1 MNVCTKKMCVEDW
14 IKRSSYALALALF
27 GDGSR
32 AAQLPIPCL
41 VHTCGTTGPSQFVTS
56 GSATAVQAG
65 NSLTVQQSSSKAI
78 LNWSSFNVSADGK
91 VVFNQPTATSI
102 ALNRI
107 FDVNPSTVFG
117 SVSANGQ
124 IYLINPNGFVFGS
137 TAKVNVSGLIA
148 SSLGIGDSTF
158 TSGLLAPQLLTNG
171 TPALTSNAAVLGANG
186 TPAFDSSGNPILGSV
201 TVAAGAQITA
211 NSGGRI
217 MLAAPLVQN
226 AGSILAPDGQVV
238 LAAGQNVYLQ
248 ASNDPALRGLIVEVD
263 GAGKAWNQLTG
274 SLSAPRGN
282 ISLVGLAV
290 NQDGRISATTTVSA
304 NGSVSLEAGGGSK
317 PALGG
322 AQIAS
327 TQGGTLELGPGSSI
341 DILPEL
347 NDTATAVID
356 QPQLP
361 STITMSGQQIFMHG
375 GEITAPAGTLK
386 ITASANPSVGVVTD
400 GNTDARVRIDAGTKI
415 DLSGSTAELPMS
427 ANLVAVQLRGPELA
441 NDPTQRNGALR
452 GQTVYVD
459 ARADAGAGTPIADVS
474 SAIKAVPLNI
484 AQRTET
490 GGSAIIE
497 SEGDVVVQQG
507 VSINVSGGKTVYDG
521 GVLQTTQL
529 VGANGKLYDIGSANP
544 LLTYTGVLNPTFTQT
559 FNKWGVQNVVAN
571 PGLSHYEAGYV
582 QGAKAGSLTFAAPS
596 LVLNGTLIGHVDNGP
611 FQRTDATRLSGGTL
625 TIGLSGGLPGQ
636 AGIPDF
642 LSPSVEF
649 TNAPFPVVVDDAVPL
664 PAATLELPVDYLLNG
679 GFTNTAIY
687 SNSRVS
693 LPGNLPLQLIPG
705 SALTV
710 QAPRIDIFSDITALG
725 GILAFQSVAT
735 VGSQSALS
743 PRSGISIGD
752 GVTLDVRG
760 QWTNDSPTL
769 NTPPGVSPTLQNG
782 GSIAL
787 ELTAP
792 GSELVLGGD
801 VSLRA
806 SGGAWINSAN
816 QMTAGKGGT
825 IALLADPAGSAFQV
839 GPNVAMD
846 DFGAGTAAG
855 GTLDL
860 SAPRLA
866 LSNGSGWTIAQRI
879 DDTASPNGVFAVY
892 APLFSDYG
900 FSNVN
905 LSASGLKSSSSSPAD
920 ALTVTAG
927 TQVVAQAQ
935 SLQLNSGYLTRPTGG
950 TVASFAHTVV
960 LPEISRP
967 AESVTLTVAT
977 NGAPPG
983 YAPVTGTNNVGLLD
997 VQAGA
1002 SITVDPGAAIS
1013 LAGVGGVSMNGT
1025 LRAPGGK
1032 ITLQTLTP
1040 NIPTLDPGYVAGLTV
1055 DIGANAILDV
1065 SGTAQLK
1072 PNDAGL
1078 RLGSVLTGGTIDLF
1092 ADRGSVVTEP
1102 GSKIDFSGSSALLD
1116 VQSGTRAGHYT
1127 RETVAS
1133 AGGALNVHAPESIA
1147 LLGSLRGTAGVGQL
1161 GQPDA
1166 GSLDIVLSRSESWYA
1181 VPPGGLVATFPN
1193 TPRIIS
1199 IVSSTAGS
1207 QPSVAQ
1213 YGVTILGADQLLQS
1227 GIDSLR
1233 LEAGGNSAQA
1243 VDASRVEIDT
1253 NVPLNFVRQITL
1265 DAPVIAVG
1273 NGYDASLSAASIAI
1287 GNSLRAQSPA
1297 ATTGD
1302 GNFNASAQHLDLFG
1316 SAVFNG
1322 TKSVTLT
1329 SAGDILLRGVSVGG
1343 QFSGSLTTGGDLTL
1357 NAARIYPATGTA
1369 FSIISTGAGST
1380 VGIGQSGVSPGVP
1393 LSAAGSITIAA
1404 DNITSTGT
1412 LLAPFGSIDLEAGK
1426 ELTLGSGS
1434 LTSVSADGAVIPYGN
1449 TQFGGKQWV
1458 YTGVLPALPTRQV
1471 TLHGPDV
1478 TVAGGAVVDLRGGGD
1493 LYAYEWVPGTGGT
1506 VDRLSNDTSTQ
1517 GGGVAGLYAI
1527 VPSMMGQYAPFD
1539 PVTWAGSSLAPGT
1552 SVYLSGGG
1560 GIAAGVYPLLPAR
1573 YALLPGAQL
1582 VQVESGYQNIVPGQ
1596 GASLPNGTPVVAGYL
1611 TFGNTGN
1618 HPADYTAFAIWPT
1631 GYAHTIAGYQDSVA
1645 STFFAPAATA
1655 GLSALPADAGRLSI
1669 SVGAGL
1675 HAAGDVLTAAAST
1688 GHSAEIDIS
1697 ASALDVTAQAANPLP
1712 GAVDLPASVIQ
1723 GWNPGTL
1730 ILGGRPSPDESSI
1743 AVSADTVTIGAGV
1756 QLSAD
1761 QIVLVANSSIDLQA
1775 GATLMS
1781 TSATKSAPLSAA
1793 PILSNIGIT
1802 SSNPGGAAF
1811 LAVSD
1816 QALLIAQRS
1825 LPGTASGGMVEMES
1839 GATLATRGALSLDA
1853 PGGAALSG
1861 TVSVTSASVSL
1872 SSSSIGILTPGAG
1885 DALVI
1890 DANHIDALNQ
1900 AGQVRLASQGA
1911 IDIGAPFT
1919 LGVSSAGTPTLTSL
1933 TLIATGLNALA
1944 GSNVELGAQSVTL
1957 QGANA
1962 ASAPILGAA
1971 GGTLGISAGE
1981 LDVGPGTFVIN
1992 GFAHTSVAASGAVV
2006 GRGSGSLIVG
2016 GDLSVNAPQ
2025 LTAAAASNT
2034 LIDVPNGTLTIGT
2047 APALGPAA
2055 APLIGGSL
2063 AFAANRI
2070 QDDGVINVQGGLV
2083 SLQSA
2088 HDLNLGPTASINA
2101 GGSLVNILGQSIAA
2115 AGGAINLSAGGN
2127 VDVASGSTLNVAAA
2141 GTGSAGALTVLGRGT
2156 VTLQG
2161 QLSGN
2166 AGSTATGGRVSID
2179 AGQLGTDLNTL
2190 SAGLSTGGFTNQIS
2204 VHTQSGD
2211 LNLAA
2216 ANALTANQ
2224 VILTADTGTVRID
2237 GTITAPSAGQ
2247 RGQIGLFGGASVQID
2262 GSAALHADGAGAT
2275 GLGGQIELGTGSSGT
2290 VSLASGSVVTALG
2303 SQGMGT
2309 LLIRAPESG
2318 ASDVAIS
2325 SLPSNLRGVGQVLIE
2340 PISTFAVSAAPTAA
2354 DFSAVESS
2362 VAAYMSAAGSAIASR
2377 LNASGSLPLV
2387 VRPAVDLTATGN
2399 LTFAGPLDLSSW
2411 RSAGQPVDLTVRAA
2425 GSINIDSVVSD
2436 GFVAGFTSLGKPSVE
2451 LGSGP
2456 SASLRFVAGAAQS
2469 PNPLGL
2475 NAGSGADLTL
2485 ASGAIVRTGT
2495 GDLDLVAARDVVFG
2509 PGSSAY
2515 TAGLAATA
2523 AIPVPSS
2530 NRVFSFPSQGGN
2542 VLVSAGRDIQ
2552 GAPVSQSIADWQ
2564 VREGNTSSRPQPVQW
2579 GVDLNR
2585 FGWNIGALGGG
2596 DVRLT
2601 AARDILNVSAA
2612 ASDSEFV
2619 LKGAVTHINS
2629 GGLEVSAG
2637 GDVGSGQFY
2646 VADGIG
2652 TLRAGGA
2659 FSAVRAIAGGVPG
2672 TNVGSLIAL
2681 NDAQVSIQA
2690 RLDIDIDAVVN
2701 PTTLGQDLTGKE
2713 QRSLSS
2719 GYFTYGEDSS
2729 LSIQSTAGS
2738 VLLQNLLPNLQEL
2751 EGIFAATGYG
2761 GTQGQAYPA
2770 SLTVRSL
2777 QQDITINGGSF
2788 SLFPSADGQLELT
2801 AGRDIV
2807 GNNQPVIMSDALA
2820 SALPTPAAPGNGG
2833 QIGNDVLTPFA
2844 GARHASDA
2852 LPALVTA
2859 GRDITSLNISLPKAA
2874 QVSAGRDIAD
2884 LTYAGQNLNPL
2895 DLTVLSAGRDFID
2908 SLSRVSDVVQLGGP
2922 GAVDV
2927 VAGRNVDLG
2936 LSAGITTIGNLKN
2949 PNLAMAQGA
2958 DLTVVAGL
2966 TQAAD
2971 FSGFLKTIIEPST
2984 VYQQSLVNY
2993 VETQTGE
3000 SGLTPA
3006 QANDAF
3012 TAFTVNQQRALIDQV
3027 FFGELLL
3034 SGREANAKPG
3044 AGFTR
3049 GYAAID
3055 ALFPMSRTAALAS
3068 DTASPYAGDLSLT
3081 FSRLYTISGGGISLL
3096 VPGGQIDVGLA
3107 NPPPSVPPRQP
3118 SQLGIVAQGAG
3129 DVDIY
3134 SKSDVL
3140 VNASRIFTLGGGNIL
3155 IWSDQGSI
3163 DAGRGSKSSLS
3174 VPPPQ
3179 IVFDALGNATLS
3191 LSGAVAGSGIR
3202 TIQIDPS
3209 VAAGNV
3215 DLVAPVGTVNAG
3227 DAGIGAAGNINI
3239 AAQTVLGASNIN
3251 FGGSATGVPAQV
3263 SNIGA
3268 SLAGASAAAGSATN
3282 AATASANQEAA
3293 RETTAPLAQTAL
3305 SWLDVFVTGLGEEN
3319 CKPEDLECLKRQI
3332 PSK

>member
-1 MNVCTKKMCVEDW
+1 MNVHTKKMCVEDW
-14 IKRSSYALALALF
+14 IKRSSCALGLALF
-27 GDGSR
+27 GDGSY

-65 NSLTVQQSSSKAI
+65 NTLTVQQGSGKAI
-78 LNWSSFNVSADGK
+78 LNWQSFNVSADGK

-148 SSLGIGDSTF
+148 SSLGIADSTF
-158 TSGLLAPQLLTNG
+158 TSGLLAPQLLTNE
-171 TPALTSNAAVLGANG
+171 TPALTSDPKVLASNG
-186 TPAFDSSGNPILGSV
+186 TPALDSGGNPILGSV

-226 AGSILAPDGQVV
+226 AGSIQAPDGQVV

-248 ASNDPALRGLIVEVD
+248 ASNDPSLRGLIVEVD

-274 SLSAPRGN
+274 ALSAPRGN

-304 NGSVSLEAGGGSK
+304 NGSVSLEAGGGNK
-317 PALGG
+317 PAFGG

-327 TQGGTLELGPGSSI
+327 SQGGTLEIGAGSSI

-347 NDTATAVID
+347 NDPATAVID

-361 STITMSGQQIFMHG
+361 STITMSGQQILMHG

-386 ITASANPSVGVVTD
+386 ITASANPSQGVVTD
-400 GNTDARVRIDAGTKI
+400 GNTDARIRIDAGTKI

-427 ANLVAVQLRGPELA
+427 ANLVAVQLRGAELA
-441 NDPTQRNGALR
+441 DDPNQQNGALR

-459 ARADAGAGTPIADVS
+459 ARVGTPIANVS
-474 SAIKAVPLNI
+474 SAINAVPLNI
-484 AQRTET
+484 AQRTEK

-497 SEGDVVVQQG
+497 SEGDVVMQQG

-559 FNKWGVQNVVAN
+559 FNKWGVQDVIAT

-582 QGAKAGSLTFAAPS
+582 QGANAGSLTFAAPS

-625 TIGLSGGLPGQ
+625 TIGLSGGL
-636 AGIPDF
+636 ASSAITDF
-642 LSPSVEF
+642 LAPSVEF
-649 TNAPFPVVVDDAVPL
+649 TNAPVPVVVDDAVPL
-664 PAATLELPVDYLLNG
+664 PPAALELPLDYLLNG

-687 SNSRVS
+687 SNLRVS
-693 LPGNLPLQLIPG
+693 LPANLPLQLIPG

-710 QAPRIDIFSDITALG
+710 QAPRIDILSDITALG
-725 GILAFQSVAT
+725 GALAFQSVLT
-735 VGSQSALS
+735 VGSQSGLI
-743 PRSGISIGD
+743 PRSGVSIGD
-752 GVTLDVRG
+752 GVTLDVQG
-760 QWTNDSPTL
+760 QWTNDSPIL
-769 NTPPGVSPTLQNG
+769 NTLPGVSPTLQNG

-787 ELTAP
+787 ELTVP

-816 QMTAGKGGT
+816 QMTAGKGGS

-846 DFGAGTAAG
+846 AFGVGTAAG

-860 SAPRLA
+860 SAPRLT
-866 LSNGSGWTIAQRI
+866 LSNGSGWTTAQRI
-879 DDTASPNGVFAVY
+879 DDTASPSGVFAVY

-900 FSNVN
+900 FSNVT
-905 LSASGLKSSSSSPAD
+905 LSASGLRSSSGSPAD
-920 ALTVTAG
+920 ALTVAAG
-927 TQVVAQAQ
+927 TQVIAQTQ
-935 SLQLNSGYLTRPTGG
+935 SLQLDSGYLTRPTGG
-950 TVASFAHTVV
+950 TVCSFAHTVV
-960 LPEISRP
+960 LPEINRP
-967 AESVTLTVAT
+967 AESVTLTVIP
-977 NGAPPG
+977 NGAPPN
-983 YAPVTGTNNVGLLD
+983 YALVIGANNVGLLD
-997 VQAGA
+997 FQAGA
-1002 SITVDPGAAIS
+1002 SITVDPGVAIS

-1025 LRAPGGK
+1025 LRAPGGV
-1032 ITLQTLTP
+1032 ITLETLTP
-1040 NIPTLDPGYVAGLTV
+1040 NNANLDPGYVAGLNV

-1072 PNDAGL
+1072 HSDAGL
-1078 RLGSVLTGGTIDLF
+1078 RLGSVLSGGTIDLF
-1092 ADRGSVVTEP
+1092 ADRGSVVAEP

-1116 VQSGTRAGHYT
+1116 VQSGIGTGHYT

-1147 LLGSLRGTAGVGQL
+1147 LLGSVRGTAGVGQL

-1166 GSLDIVLSRSESWYA
+1166 GSLDIVLSRSETWYF
-1181 VPPGGLVATFPN
+1181 VPPGGQAATFPT
-1193 TPRIIS
+1193 TPRVIS

-1207 QPSVAQ
+1207 QPAAAQ
-1213 YGVTILGADQLLQS
+1213 YGLTTLGADMLLQS

-1233 LEAGGNSAQA
+1233 LEAGSAQTI
-1243 VDASRVEIDT
+1243 DASRVEIDT
-1253 NVPLNFVRQITL
+1253 NTPLKFVRQITL

-1287 GNSLRAQSPA
+1287 GNSLSSQQSPA

-1316 SAVFNG
+1316 STVFNG

-1329 SAGDILLRGVSVGG
+1329 SAGGDILLQGVSVGG

-1380 VGIGQSGVSPGVP
+1380 VSIEQSGVSPGVP
-1393 LSAAGSITIAA
+1393 LSAAGSITIVA

-1412 LLAPFGSIDLEAGK
+1412 LLAPFGAIDLEAGK
-1426 ELTLGSGS
+1426 ALTLGSGS

-1449 TQFGGKQWV
+1449 TQLGGKQWV
-1458 YTGVLPALPTRQV
+1458 YTGVLPALPARQV
-1471 TLHGPDV
+1471 TLNGPDV
-1478 TVAGGAVVDLRGGGD
+1478 TLAGGAVVDLRGGGD

-1506 VDRLSNDTSTQ
+1506 HDRLSNDTSTTA
-1517 GGGVAGLYAI
+1517 GGIAGLYAI

-1539 PVTWAGSSLAPGT
+1539 PVTWAGFSLAPGT

-1560 GIAAGVYPLLPAR
+1560 GIAAGIYPLLPAR

-1596 GASLPNGTPVVAGYL
+1596 NASLPNGTPVVAGYL

-1618 HPADYTAFAIWPT
+1618 HPADYTAFAILPT
-1631 GYAHTIAGYQDSVA
+1631 GYGHSIAGYQDSFA
-1645 STFFAPAATA
+1645 STFFAPAAVA

-1675 HAAGDVLTAAAST
+1675 HVAGDVLTAAAST
-1688 GHSAEIDIS
+1688 GQAAEIDIS

-1723 GWNPGTL
+1723 GWSPGTL
-1730 ILGGRPSPDESSI
+1730 ILGGRPTPDESSI
-1743 AVSADTVTIGAGV
+1743 AVSADSITIGAGA

-1761 QIVLVANSSIDLQA
+1761 QIVLVANSFIDLQP

-1781 TSATKSAPLSAA
+1781 TSAAKSTPLSAA
-1793 PILSNIGIT
+1793 PIVSNIGLT
-1802 SSNPGGAAF
+1802 SSNPSGAAF

-1816 QALLIAQRS
+1816 QALLIAQRA
-1825 LPGTASGGMVEMES
+1825 LPATASGGMVEVES

-1853 PGGAALSG
+1853 PGGATLSG
-1861 TVSVTSASVSL
+1861 TVSVTGASVSL

-1919 LGVSSAGTPTLTSL
+1919 LGVSSSGTPTLTSL
-1933 TLIATGLNALA
+1933 TLIGTGLNALA

-1962 ASAPILGAA
+1962 TAAPILGAP

-1981 LDVGPGTFVIN
+1981 FDVGPGTFVIN
-1992 GFAHTSVAASGAVV
+1992 GFARTSVAASGAVV

-2016 GDLSVNAPQ
+2016 GDLSINAPQ

-2034 LIDVPNGTLTIGT
+2034 SIDVPNGTLTIGT

-2063 AFAANRI
+2063 AFAANSI
-2070 QDDGVINVQGGLV
+2070 QDNGVINVQGGLV

-2088 HDLNLGPTASINA
+2088 QDLNLGPTAAINA
-2101 GGSLVNILGQSIAA
+2101 GGSLVNILGQSLAA

-2141 GTGSAGALTVLGRGT
+2141 GTGNAGTLTVLGRGT

-2166 AGSTATGGRVSID
+2166 AGSTATGGSVSID

-2190 SAGLSTGGFTNQIS
+2190 SAGLSTGGFTNQIN

-2216 ANALTANQ
+2216 ASALTANQ

-2237 GTITAPSAGQ
+2237 GTITALSAGQ
-2247 RGQIGLFGGASVQID
+2247 RGQIGLFGGSSVQID

-2318 ASDVAIS
+2318 AADVAIS
-2325 SLPSNLRGVGQVLIE
+2325 SLPSDLRGVGQVLIE

-2354 DFSAVESS
+2354 DFSAIQSS
-2362 VAAYMSAAGSAIASR
+2362 VAAYMSAAGPAISSR
-2377 LNASGSLPLV
+2377 LSASGSLPLV
-2387 VRPAVDLTATGN
+2387 VRPAVDLTAVGN
-2399 LTFAGPLDLSSW
+2399 LTFADPLDFSSW
-2411 RSAGQPVDLTVRAA
+2411 RYAGQPVDLTVRAA
-2425 GSINIDSVVSD
+2425 GSISIDSVVSD
-2436 GFVAGFTSLGKPSVE
+2436 GFVPGFTSLGNPSVE
-2451 LGSGP
+2451 LASGP

-2469 PNPLGL
+2469 PNRLRV

-2509 PGSSAY
+2509 AGSSAY

-2530 NRVFSFPSQGGN
+2530 NRVFNFPSQGGN
-2542 VLVSAGRDIQ
+2542 VLVSAGRDIR
-2552 GAPVSQSIADWQ
+2552 GAWVSQSISDWQ
-2564 VREGNTSSRPQPVQW
+2564 VREGNTSPRPQPVQW

-2619 LKGAVTHINS
+2619 SNGTVTHVNS

-2646 VADGIG
+2646 IADGIG

-2659 FSAVRAIAGGVPG
+2659 FSAVHTIPGGVPD

-2681 NDAQVSIQA
+2681 NDAQVSLQA
-2690 RLDIDIDAVVN
+2690 RLDVNIDAVVN
-2701 PTTLGQDLTGKE
+2701 PTTLNQDLTGKE
-2713 QRSLSS
+2713 QRSLIS
-2719 GYFTYGEDSS
+2719 GYFTYGADSS

-2738 VLLQNLLPNLQEL
+2738 VLLQNLGANLQEL
-2751 EGIFAATGYG
+2751 EGLTAATGYG
-2761 GTQGQAYPA
+2761 GTHGQAYPA

-2777 QQDITINGGSF
+2777 QQDITINGGF
-2788 SLFPSADGQLELT
+2788 SLFPSANGQLELT

-2807 GNNQPVIMSDALA
+2807 GNPTEPIIMSDALA
-2820 SALPTPAAPGNGG
+2820 SALPTPTAPGNGG
-2833 QIGNDVLTPFA
+2833 QIADDVLTPFA

-2852 LPALVTA
+2852 LPAMITA
-2859 GRDITSLNISLPKAA
+2859 GRDINSLNISIPKAA

-2908 SLSRVSDVVQLGGP
+2908 SLSRVSDVVQVGGP

-2949 PNLAMAQGA
+2949 PNLATAQGA

-2971 FSGFLKTIIEPST
+2971 FGGFLKTIIEPST

-2993 VETQTGE
+2993 VEAQTGE

-3006 QANDAF
+3006 QAIDAF

-3027 FFGELLL
+3027 FFSELLL
-3034 SGREANAKPG
+3034 SGREANATPG
-3044 AGFTR
+3044 PGFTR

-3055 ALFPMSRTAALAS
+3055 ALFPMSRTATPS
-3068 DTASPYAGDLSLT
+3068 SGTASPYAGDLSLT
-3081 FSRLYTISGGGISLL
+3081 FSRLYTLSGGGISLL

-3107 NPPPSVPPRQP
+3107 IPPPGVPPRQP

-3155 IWSDQGSI
+3155 IWSDEGSI

-3215 DLVAPVGTVNAG
+3215 DLIAPVGTVNAG

-3282 AATASANQEAA
+3282 AATASANQEAS

-3319 CKPEDLECLKRQI
+3319 CRPDDLECLKRQI

>member
-1 MNVCTKKMCVEDW
+1 MHASG
-14 IKRSSYALALALF
+14 KRTRLEHCIACSCALVLALS

-65 NSLTVQQSSSKAI
+65 NSLTVQQSSNQAI
-78 LNWSSFNVSADGK
+78 LNWSSFNVSVDGK

-137 TAKVNVSGLIA
+137 TATVNVSGLIA
-148 SSLGIGDSTF
+148 SSLGIADSTF
-158 TSGLLAPQLLTNG
+158 TSGLLAPQLLANQ
-171 TPALTSNAAVLGANG
+171 TPALSSNATVLAANG
-186 TPAFDSSGNPILGSV
+186 TPAFDSSGNPVLGSV

-226 AGSILAPDGQVV
+226 AGSIQAPDGQVV

-248 ASNDPALRGLIVEVD
+248 ASNDPSLRGLIVEVD
-263 GAGKAWNQLTG
+263 GAGTAWNQLTG
-274 SLSAPRGN
+274 ALSAPRGN
-282 ISLVGLAV
+282 ISMVGLAV

-304 NGSVSLEAGGGSK
+304 NGSVSLEAGNTPAFGGTQISSSK
-317 PALGG
+317 
-322 AQIAS
+322 
-327 TQGGTLELGPGSSI
+327 GGTLELGAESSI

-347 NDTATAVID
+347 NDTATAVVD

-361 STITMSGQQIFMHG
+361 STVALSGQQILMHG
-375 GEITAPAGTLK
+375 GEITAPSGTLK
-386 ITASANPSVGVVTD
+386 ITASANPGAGVVTD
-400 GNTDARVRIDAGTKI
+400 GNTAARIRIDAGTKI
-415 DLSGSTAELPMS
+415 DVSGSTAELPMS
-427 ANLVAVQLRGPELA
+427 ANLVAVQLRGTELA
-441 NDPTQRNGALR
+441 DDPTQQNGALR

-459 ARADAGAGTPIADVS
+459 ARADAGLGTPIANVS
-474 SAIKAVPLNI
+474 SAIQAVPMNI
-484 AQRTET
+484 AQRTEA
-490 GGSAIIE
+490 GGSVTIE

-507 VSINVSGGKTVYDG
+507 VSINVSGGKTVYDAG
-521 GVLQTTQL
+521 ILQTTQL
-529 VGANGKLYDIGSANP
+529 VGANGQLYDIGSANP

-559 FNKWGVQNVVAN
+559 FNKWGVQDIVAT

-582 QGAKAGSLTFAAPS
+582 QGANAGSVTFAAPG

-611 FQRTDATRLSGGTL
+611 FQRTSATQLSGGTL
-625 TIGLSGGLPGQ
+625 TIGLSGGL
-636 AGIPDF
+636 AGEIGPTDF
-642 LSPSVEF
+642 LAPSVEF
-649 TNAPFPVVVDDAVPL
+649 TNAPFPVVVDDNVPL
-664 PAATLELPVDYLLNG
+664 PPATLELPVDYLING

-687 SNSRVS
+687 SNLRVS
-693 LPGNLPLQLIPG
+693 LPANLPLELIPG
-705 SALTV
+705 SALTI

-725 GILAFQSVAT
+725 GALTFQSVET
-735 VGSQSALS
+735 VGSQSALI
-743 PRSGISIGD
+743 PRSGIGIGD

-769 NTPPGVSPTLQNG
+769 NALPGVSPTLQNG

-787 ELTAP
+787 ELTVP
-792 GSELVLGGD
+792 GGELVLGGD
-801 VSLRA
+801 VSLQA

-816 QMTAGKGGT
+816 QMTAGKGGS

-839 GPNVAMD
+839 GPNVALD
-846 DFGAGTAAG
+846 AFGVGTAAG

-866 LSNGSGWTIAQRI
+866 LSNGSGWTTAQRI
-879 DDTASPNGVFAVY
+879 DDTASPSGVFAVY
-892 APLFSDYG
+892 TALFSDYG
-900 FSNVN
+900 FSNVT
-905 LSASGLKSSSSSPAD
+905 LDASGLQSATGSPAD
-920 ALTVTAG
+920 ALTVAAG
-927 TQVVAQAQ
+927 TQVFAQTR
-935 SLQLNSGYLTRPTGG
+935 SLQLDSGYLTRPKGG
-950 TVASFAHTVV
+950 TVSSFAQTVV
-960 LPEISRP
+960 LPEIDRP
-967 AESVTLTVAT
+967 AESVTLTVIP
-977 NGAPPG
+977 NGALPG
-983 YAPVTGTNNVGLLD
+983 YAPVTGANNVGLLD
-997 VQAGA
+997 LQSGA
-1002 SITVDPGAAIS
+1002 SITVDPGAAITLS
-1013 LAGVGGVSMNGT
+1013 GVGGVSMNGT
-1025 LRAPGGK
+1025 LRAPGGV
-1032 ITLQTLTP
+1032 ITLETLTP
-1040 NIPTLDPGYVAGLTV
+1040 NNPNLDPGYVAGLNLDV
-1055 DIGANAILDV
+1055 GANAILDV
-1065 SGTAQLK
+1065 SGTALLK
-1072 PNDAGL
+1072 PSDAGL
-1078 RLGSVLTGGTIDLF
+1078 RLGSVLSGGTIDLF
-1092 ADRGSVVTEP
+1092 ADRGSVVAEP
-1102 GSKIDFSGSSALLD
+1102 GSTIDFSGSSSLLD
-1116 VQSGTRAGHYT
+1116 IQRGMGTGSYT

-1147 LLGSLRGTAGVGQL
+1147 LLGSMQGAAGVGQL

-1166 GSLDIVLSRSESWYA
+1166 GSLDIILSRSEGWYA
-1181 VPPGGLVATFPN
+1181 VPSGLIATFPT
-1193 TPRIIS
+1193 TPRVIS
-1199 IVSSTAGS
+1199 LVASTAGS
-1207 QPSVAQ
+1207 LPSAAQ
-1213 YGVTILGADQLLQS
+1213 YGLTILGADQLLQS

-1233 LEAGGNSAQA
+1233 LEAGSAQT

-1253 NVPLNFVRQITL
+1253 NTPLNFERQITL

-1287 GNSLRAQSPA
+1287 GNSLSFQSPA
-1297 ATTGD
+1297 ATNGD
-1302 GNFNASAQHLDLFG
+1302 GTFSASAQHLDLFG
-1316 SAVFNG
+1316 AAVFNG

-1329 SAGDILLRGVSVGG
+1329 SAGDILLQGASVGGG

-1357 NAARIYPATGTA
+1357 NAARIFPASGTA
-1369 FSIISTGAGST
+1369 FSIISNGAGNT
-1380 VGIGQSGVSPGVP
+1380 IAIQQSGVSPGVP
-1393 LSAAGSITIAA
+1393 LSAAGSIMIAA
-1404 DNITSTGT
+1404 DNIISTGT
-1412 LLAPFGSIDLEAGK
+1412 LLAPFGSIDLEAGT
-1426 ELTLGSGS
+1426 ELTLGPGS

-1449 TQFGGKQWV
+1449 TQLGGKQWV
-1458 YTGVLPALPTRQV
+1458 YTNVVSALPTRQV
-1471 TLHGPDV
+1471 TVNAPDV
-1478 TVAGGAVVDLRGGGD
+1478 TVAAGAVVDLRGGGD

-1506 VDRLSNDTSTQ
+1506 FDRLSNDTSAT
-1517 GGGVAGLYAI
+1517 GGGIAGLYAI
-1527 VPSMMGQYAPFD
+1527 VPSMVGQYAPYD

-1582 VQVESGYQNIVPGQ
+1582 VQVESGYQNILPGQ
-1596 GASLPNGTPVVAGYL
+1596 SASLPNGTPVVAGYL
-1611 TFGNTGN
+1611 TFGNTGD
-1618 HPADYTAFAIWPT
+1618 HPADYTAIAIWPT
-1631 GYAHTIAGYQDSVA
+1631 SYSHAIAGYQDSFA
-1645 STFFAPAATA
+1645 STFFAPAAAT
-1655 GLSALPADAGRLSI
+1655 GQSALPADAGRLSI

-1675 HAAGDVLTAAAST
+1675 QVAGNVLTAAASS
-1688 GHSAEIDIS
+1688 GQAAEIDIS

-1712 GAVDLPASVIQ
+1712 GAVDLPASVVQ

-1730 ILGGRPSPDESSI
+1730 ILGGRPSPDDSSI
-1743 AVSADTVTIGAGV
+1743 AVSANSVTIGTGA
-1756 QLSAD
+1756 QLTAD
-1761 QIVLVANSSIDLQA
+1761 QIVVVANSSIDLQP

-1781 TSATKSAPLSAA
+1781 TSAANSTPLSAV
-1793 PILSNIGIT
+1793 PMVSNIGLT
-1802 SSNPGGAAF
+1802 SSNQGGAAF

-1825 LPGTASGGMVEMES
+1825 LPGTTSGGIVNLES
-1839 GATLATRGALSLDA
+1839 GATVATRGALSLDA

-1861 TVSVTSASVSL
+1861 TVSVTGASVSL
-1872 SSSSIGILTPGAG
+1872 SSSSIGILTPGTG

-1900 AGQVRLASQGA
+1900 AAQVQFASQGP

-1919 LGVSSAGTPTLTSL
+1919 LGVSSSGTPTLTSL
-1933 TLIATGLNALA
+1933 TLIGTGLNAPA
-1944 GSNVELGAQSVTL
+1944 SGNVELGAQNVTL

-1962 ASAPILGAA
+1962 SAVPILGAA

-1981 LDVGPGTFVIN
+1981 LDVGSGAFVVN
-1992 GFAHTSVAASGAVV
+1992 GFAQTSIAASSAVV

-2034 LIDVPNGTLTIGT
+2034 VIDVPNGTLTIGAAPATASAT
-2047 APALGPAA
+2047 APM
-2055 APLIGGSL
+2055 IGGSL
-2063 AFAANRI
+2063 VLAANRI

-2088 HDLNLGPTASINA
+2088 QDLILGPAASINA

-2115 AGGAINLSAGGN
+2115 AGGAISLSAGGN

-2141 GTGSAGALTVLGRGT
+2141 GTGNAGTLAVVGGGT

-2166 AGSTATGGRVSID
+2166 ASSTATGGSVSID
-2179 AGQLGTDLNTL
+2179 AGQLGTDFNVL
-2190 SAGLSTGGFTNQIS
+2190 SAGLSAGGFTNQIN
-2204 VHTQSGD
+2204 VHVQSGD
-2211 LNLAA
+2211 LDL
-2216 ANALTANQ
+2216 NAVNSLMANQ
-2224 VILTADTGTVRID
+2224 VTLTADTGTVRID
-2237 GTITAPSAGQ
+2237 GTISAPSAGQ
-2247 RGQIGLFGGASVQID
+2247 RGQIGLFGGSSVQID

-2275 GLGGQIELGTGSSGT
+2275 GLGGQIELGTGANGT
-2290 VSLASGSVVTALG
+2290 VSLANGSVVSALG

-2325 SLPSNLRGVGQVLIE
+2325 SLPGNLSGIGQVLIE
-2340 PISTFAVSAAPTAA
+2340 PIATFAVSAAPTAA
-2354 DFSAVESS
+2354 DFSAIQSS
-2362 VAAYMSAAGSAIASR
+2362 VAAYMSAAGPAISSR

-2387 VRPAVDLTATGN
+2387 VRPAVDLTALGN
-2399 LTFAGPLDLSSW
+2399 LTLADPLDLSSW
-2411 RSAGQPVDLTVRAA
+2411 RYAGQPVDLTVRAA
-2425 GSINIDSVVSD
+2425 GSISIDSVVSD
-2436 GFVAGFTSLGKPSVE
+2436 GFSAGFTSLGNPSIE

-2456 SASLRFVAGAAQS
+2456 SASLRFVAGASQS

-2485 ASGAIVRTGT
+2485 GSGAIVRTGT
-2495 GDLDLVAARDVVFG
+2495 GDLDLVAARDVMFG
-2509 PGSSAY
+2509 AGSSAY
-2515 TAGLAATA
+2515 TAGLAATV

-2530 NRVFSFPSQGGN
+2530 NHVFNFPSQGGS

-2552 GAPVSQSIADWQ
+2552 GAPVSQSISEWQ
-2564 VREGNTSSRPQPVQW
+2564 VRQGNTSTRPQPVQW
-2579 GVDLNR
+2579 GVDLDQ

-2596 DVRLT
+2596 DVHLT
-2601 AARDILNVSAA
+2601 AGRDILNVSAA

-2619 LKGAVTHINS
+2619 SNGTVTHVNS

-2652 TLRAGGA
+2652 TLSAGGA
-2659 FSAVRAIAGGVPG
+2659 FSAVRPIPGGIPG

-2690 RLDIDIDAVVN
+2690 RLDIDIDAIVN
-2701 PTTLGQDLTGKE
+2701 PTTLNQNLTRLE
-2713 QRSLSS
+2713 RPLIS

-2729 LSIQSTAGS
+2729 LSLQSTAGS
-2738 VLLQNLLPNLQEL
+2738 VLLQNLVANLQEL
-2751 EGIFAATGYG
+2751 EGPTAASGYG
-2761 GTQGQAYPA
+2761 GQFGQAYPA
-2770 SLTVRSL
+2770 SLTARSL
-2777 QQDITINGGSF
+2777 QQDITINGGGF
-2788 SLFPSADGQLELT
+2788 SLFPSDNGQLELT
-2801 AGRDIV
+2801 AGRDII
-2807 GNNQPVIMSDALA
+2807 GNNVPVIMSDALA
-2820 SALPTPAAPGNGG
+2820 SALPTPTAPGNGG
-2833 QIGNDVLTPFA
+2833 QIANDVLTPFA
-2844 GARHASDA
+2844 GARHVSDTS
-2852 LPALVTA
+2852 PALVTA
-2859 GRDITSLNISLPKAA
+2859 GRDITSLNISIPKAA
-2874 QVSAGRDIAD
+2874 QISAGRDITD
-2884 LTYAGQNLNPL
+2884 LTYAGQNLNAL
-2895 DLTVLSAGRDFID
+2895 DLTLISAGRDFID
-2908 SLSRVSDVVQLGGP
+2908 SLSRPSDVVQVGGP
-2922 GAVDV
+2922 GAVDL

-2936 LSAGITTIGNLKN
+2936 FSEGITTIGNLKN
-2949 PNLAMAQGA
+2949 PNLATAQGA

-2971 FSGFLKTIIEPST
+2971 FSGFLKTIIDPSS
-2984 VYQQSLVNY
+2984 VYQQILVNY
-2993 VETQTGE
+2993 VEAQTGE

-3006 QANDAF
+3006 QASDAF

-3027 FFGELLL
+3027 FFSELLL
-3034 SGREANAKPG
+3034 SGREANATPG
-3044 AGFTR
+3044 AGFAR

-3055 ALFPMSRTAALAS
+3055 ALFPMSRTATLAAGA
-3068 DTASPYAGDLSLT
+3068 TSPYAGDLSLT
-3081 FSRLYTISGGGISLL
+3081 FSRIYTISGGGISLL

-3107 NPPPSVPPRQP
+3107 NPPPGVPPRQP

-3129 DVDIY
+3129 DVNIY
-3134 SKSDVL
+3134 SQGDVL

-3155 IWSDQGSI
+3155 IWSDEGSI

-3209 VAAGNV
+3209 VPAGNV
-3215 DLVAPVGTVNAG
+3215 DLIAPVGTVNAG

-3268 SLAGASAAAGSATN
+3268 SLAGASAAAGSTTN
-3282 AATASANQEAA
+3282 AATASANQEASK
-3293 RETTAPLAQTAL
+3293 ETAPLAQTAL

-3319 CKPEDLECLKRQI
+3319 CKPEDLECLKRQT

>member
-1 MNVCTKKMCVEDW
+1 MHVSG
-14 IKRSSYALALALF
+14 KRTRLEHCIACSCALVVALS

-65 NSLTVQQSSSKAI
+65 NSLTVQQSSNQAI

-137 TAKVNVSGLIA
+137 TAQVNVSGLIA
-148 SSLGIGDSTF
+148 SSLGIADSTF
-158 TSGLLAPQLLTNG
+158 TSGLLAPQLLANQ
-171 TPALTSNAAVLGANG
+171 TPALSSNAAVLAANG
-186 TPAFDSSGNPILGSV
+186 TPAFDSSGNPVLGSV

-226 AGSILAPDGQVV
+226 AGSIQAPDGQVV

-248 ASNDPALRGLIVEVD
+248 ASNDPSLRGLIVEVD
-263 GAGKAWNQLTG
+263 GSGTAWNQLTG
-274 SLSAPRGN
+274 ALSAPRGN
-282 ISLVGLAV
+282 ISMVGLAV

-304 NGSVSLEAGGGSK
+304 NGSVSLEAGGGNK
-317 PALGG
+317 PNFGG
-322 AQIAS
+322 AQIS
-327 TQGGTLELGPGSSI
+327 SSQGGTLELGAQSSI

-347 NDTATAVID
+347 NDTATAVVD

-361 STITMSGQQIFMHG
+361 STVTLSGQQILMHG
-375 GEITAPAGTLK
+375 GEITAPSGILK
-386 ITASANPSVGVVTD
+386 ITASANPGAGVVTD
-400 GNTDARVRIDAGTKI
+400 GNTDARIRIDAGTSI
-415 DLSGSTAELPMS
+415 DVSGSTAELPMS
-427 ANLVAVQLRGPELA
+427 ANLVAVQLRGTELA
-441 NDPTQRNGALR
+441 DDPTQQNGALR

-459 ARADAGAGTPIADVS
+459 ARVGTTIADVS
-474 SAIKAVPLNI
+474 SAIQAVPMNI
-484 AQRTET
+484 AQRTEA
-490 GGSAIIE
+490 GGSVTIE

-521 GVLQTTQL
+521 GILQTTQL
-529 VGANGKLYDIGSANP
+529 IGANGNLYDIGSANP
-544 LLTYTGVLNPTFTQT
+544 LVTYTGVLNPTFTQT
-559 FNKWGVQNVVAN
+559 FNKWGVQDIVAT

-582 QGAKAGSLTFAAPS
+582 QGANAGSVTLAAPS
-596 LVLNGTLIGHVDNGP
+596 LVMNGTLIGHVDNGP
-611 FQRTDATRLSGGTL
+611 FQRTAATQLSGGTL
-625 TIGLSGGLPGQ
+625 TIGLSGGLPGET
-636 AGIPDF
+636 GPTDF

-649 TNAPFPVVVDDAVPL
+649 TNTPVPVVVDDNVPL
-664 PAATLELPVDYLLNG
+664 PPATLELPVDYLING

-687 SNSRVS
+687 SNFRVS
-693 LPGNLPLQLIPG
+693 LPANLPLQLIPG
-705 SALTV
+705 SALTI

-725 GILAFQSVAT
+725 GALTFQSVQT
-735 VGSQSALS
+735 VGSQSALI
-743 PRSGISIGD
+743 PRAGISIGD

-769 NTPPGVSPTLQNG
+769 NALPGVSPTLQNG

-787 ELTAP
+787 ELTVP
-792 GSELVLGGD
+792 GGELVLGGD
-801 VSLRA
+801 VSLQA

-816 QMTAGKGGT
+816 QMTGGKGGS

-839 GPNVAMD
+839 GPNVALD
-846 DFGAGTAAG
+846 AFGVGTAAG

-866 LSNGSGWTIAQRI
+866 LSNGSGWTTVQRI
-879 DDTASPNGVFAVY
+879 DDTASPSGFFAVY
-892 APLFSDYG
+892 APLFSNYG
-900 FSNVN
+900 FSNVTLN
-905 LSASGLKSSSSSPAD
+905 ASGLQSVAGSPAD
-920 ALTVTAG
+920 ALTVAAG
-927 TQVVAQAQ
+927 TQVIAQTQ

-960 LPEISRP
+960 LPEIDRP
-967 AESVTLTVAT
+967 AESVTLTVLP

-983 YAPVTGTNNVGLLD
+983 YAPVIGANNVGLLD
-997 VQAGA
+997 FQIGA
-1002 SITVDPGAAIS
+1002 SITVDPGAAIT

-1025 LRAPGGK
+1025 LRAPGGA
-1032 ITLQTLTP
+1032 ITLETLTP
-1040 NIPTLDPGYVAGLTV
+1040 NNPNLDPGYVAGLNV
-1055 DIGANAILDV
+1055 DVGANAILDV
-1065 SGTAQLK
+1065 SGTVQLK

-1078 RLGSVLTGGTIDLF
+1078 RLGSVLSGGTIDLF

-1102 GSKIDFSGSSALLD
+1102 GSMIDFSGSSALLD
-1116 VQSGTRAGHYT
+1116 VQSGMGTGSYT

-1133 AGGALNVHAPESIA
+1133 AGGALNVHAPESVA
-1147 LLGSLRGTAGVGQL
+1147 LLGSMQGSAGAGQL

-1166 GSLDIVLSRSESWYA
+1166 GSLDIVLSRSESWYS
-1181 VPPGGLVATFPN
+1181 VPSGLLPTFPT

-1207 QPSVAQ
+1207 LPLAAQ
-1213 YGVTILGADQLLQS
+1213 YGLTILGADQLLQS

-1233 LEAGGNSAQA
+1233 LEAGSAQSI
-1243 VDASRVEIDT
+1243 DASRVEIDT
-1253 NVPLNFVRQITL
+1253 DVPLNFVRQITL

-1287 GNSLRAQSPA
+1287 GNSLSFQSPA
-1297 ATTGD
+1297 ASSGD
-1302 GNFNASAQHLDLFG
+1302 GIFNASAQHLDLFG

-1322 TKSVTLT
+1322 TKSVTLS
-1329 SAGDILLRGVSVGG
+1329 SAGDILLQGAAGGGG
-1343 QFSGSLTTGGDLTL
+1343 QFAGSLTTGGDLTL
-1357 NAARIYPATGTA
+1357 NAARIYPASGTA
-1369 FSIISTGAGST
+1369 FSIISNGTGNTIA
-1380 VGIGQSGVSPGVP
+1380 IQQSGVSPGVP
-1393 LSAAGSITIAA
+1393 LSAAGSIMIAA

-1412 LLAPFGSIDLEAGK
+1412 LLAPFGAIDLEAGTA
-1426 ELTLGSGS
+1426 LTLGSGS

-1449 TQFGGKQWV
+1449 TQLGGKQWV
-1458 YTGVLPALPTRQV
+1458 YTSVVSSLPARQV
-1471 TLHGPDV
+1471 TVNAPDV
-1478 TVAGGAVVDLRGGGD
+1478 TIAAGAVVDLRGGGD

-1506 VDRLSNDTSTQ
+1506 FDRLSNDTSAT
-1517 GGGVAGLYAI
+1517 GGGIAGLYAI
-1527 VPSMMGQYAPFD
+1527 VPSMVGQYAPYD

-1560 GIAAGVYPLLPAR
+1560 GIAAGIYPLLPAR

-1582 VQVESGYQNIVPGQ
+1582 VQVESGFQNIMPGQ
-1596 GASLPNGTPVVAGYL
+1596 SASLPNGTPVVAGYL

-1618 HPADYTAFAIWPT
+1618 HPADFTAFAIWPT
-1631 GYAHTIAGYQDSVA
+1631 SYAHTIAGYQDSFA
-1645 STFFAPAATA
+1645 STFFAPAAAA

-1675 HAAGDVLTAAAST
+1675 QVAGNVLAAAASS
-1688 GHSAEIDIS
+1688 GQAAEIDIS

-1730 ILGGRPSPDESSI
+1730 ILGGRPSPDDSSI
-1743 AVSADTVTIGAGV
+1743 AVSADSVTIGNGA

-1761 QIVLVANSSIDLQA
+1761 QIVLVANTSIDLQP

-1781 TSATKSAPLSAA
+1781 TSAAKSTPLSAA
-1793 PILSNIGIT
+1793 PIMSNIGLT

-1816 QALLIAQRS
+1816 LALLIAQRS
-1825 LPGTASGGMVEMES
+1825 LPGTASGGVVNVES

-1861 TVSVTSASVSL
+1861 TVSVTGASVSL
-1872 SSSSIGILTPGAG
+1872 SSSSIGILTSGTG

-1890 DANHIDALNQ
+1890 DANHINALNQ
-1900 AGQVRLASQGA
+1900 AAQVQLASLGA

-1919 LGVSSAGTPTLTSL
+1919 LGVSSSGAPTLTSL
-1933 TLIATGLNALA
+1933 TLIGTGLNAPA
-1944 GSNVELGAQSVTL
+1944 SGNVELGAQSVTL
-1957 QGANA
+1957 QGANSA
-1962 ASAPILGAA
+1962 QAPILGAA
-1971 GGTLGISAGE
+1971 GGTLSISAGE
-1981 LDVGPGTFVIN
+1981 LDVGPGTFVIS
-1992 GFAHTSVAASGAVV
+1992 GFAQTGVAASSAVV
-2006 GRGSGSLIVG
+2006 GRGSGSLILG

-2034 LIDVPNGTLTIGT
+2034 VIDVPNGILTIGT
-2047 APALGPAA
+2047 APTTGPAA
-2055 APLIGGSL
+2055 APMIGGSL
-2063 AFAANRI
+2063 ALAANSI

-2088 HDLNLGPTASINA
+2088 QNLILGPAASINA

-2115 AGGAINLSAGGN
+2115 AAGAISLSAGGN

-2141 GTGSAGALTVLGRGT
+2141 GTGSAGTLAVVGGGT

-2166 AGSTATGGRVSID
+2166 AVSTSTGGSVSID
-2179 AGQLGTDLNTL
+2179 AGQLGTDFNSL
-2190 SAGLSTGGFTNQIS
+2190 SAGLSAGGFTNQIN
-2204 VHTQSGD
+2204 VHVQSGD
-2211 LNLAA
+2211 LDLNA
-2216 ANALTANQ
+2216 ANSLTGNQ

-2237 GTITAPSAGQ
+2237 GTISAPSAGQ
-2247 RGQIGLFGGASVQID
+2247 RGQIGLFGGSAVQID
-2262 GSAALHADGAGAT
+2262 GSAALHADGTGTT
-2275 GLGGQIELGTGSSGT
+2275 GLGGQIELGTGAGGT
-2290 VSLASGSVVTALG
+2290 VSLASGSVVSALG

-2325 SLPSNLRGVGQVLIE
+2325 SLPGDLSGVGQVLIE
-2340 PISTFAVSAAPTAA
+2340 PIATFAISTAPTAA
-2354 DFSAVESS
+2354 DFSAIQSS
-2362 VAAYMSAAGSAIASR
+2362 VAAYMSAAGPAISSR
-2377 LNASGSLPLV
+2377 LNASGALPLAL
-2387 VRPAVDLTATGN
+2387 RPAVDLTAAGN
-2399 LTFAGPLDLSSW
+2399 LTFSDPLDLSSW
-2411 RSAGQPVDLTVRAA
+2411 RYAGQPADLTVRAA
-2425 GSINIDSVVSD
+2425 GSISIDNVVSD
-2436 GFVAGFTSLGKPSVE
+2436 GFSAGFTSLGNPSVE

-2456 SASLRFVAGAAQS
+2456 SASLRFVAGAAGQS

-2475 NAGSGADLTL
+2475 NAGSDADLTL

-2509 PGSSAY
+2509 TGSSAY

-2530 NRVFSFPSQGGN
+2530 NHVFNFPSQGGN

-2552 GAPVSQSIADWQ
+2552 GAPVSQSVSDWQ
-2564 VREGNTSSRPQPVQW
+2564 VRQGNTSVRPQPAQW
-2579 GVDLNR
+2579 GVDLDQ
-2585 FGWNIGALGGG
+2585 FGWNVGALGGG
-2596 DVRLT
+2596 DVRLS
-2601 AARDILNVSAA
+2601 ADRDILNVSAA
-2612 ASDSEFV
+2612 ASDSEFISN
-2619 LKGAVTHINS
+2619 GTVTHVNS
-2629 GGLEVSAG
+2629 GGLDVSAG

-2659 FSAVRAIAGGVPG
+2659 FSAVRAVPG
-2672 TNVGSLIAL
+2672 GAAGTNNVGSLIAL

-2701 PTTLGQDLTGKE
+2701 PTTLDQSLTPRE
-2713 QRSLSS
+2713 RPLIS

-2729 LSIQSTAGS
+2729 LSMQSTAGS
-2738 VLLQNLLPNLQEL
+2738 VLLQNLVANLQEL
-2751 EGIFAATGYG
+2751 EGPTAASGYG
-2761 GTQGQAYPA
+2761 GQFGQAYPA

-2777 QQDITINGGSF
+2777 QQDITINGGGF
-2788 SLFPSADGQLELT
+2788 SLFPSDSGQLELT

-2807 GNNQPVIMSDALA
+2807 GNNVPVIMSDALA

-2833 QIGNDVLTPFA
+2833 QIANDVLTPFA

-2859 GRDITSLNISLPKAA
+2859 GRDIVSLNVSIPKAA
-2874 QVSAGRDIAD
+2874 QVSAGRDITD
-2884 LTYAGQNLNPL
+2884 LTYEGQNLNPT
-2895 DLTVLSAGRDFID
+2895 DLTVLSAGRDFVD
-2908 SLSRVSDVVQLGGP
+2908 SLSRASDLVEVGGP

-2936 LSAGITTIGNLKN
+2936 FSEGIATIGNLKN
-2949 PNLAMAQGA
+2949 PNLATAQGA

-2966 TQAAD
+2966 TQEAD
-2971 FSGFLKTIIEPST
+2971 FGGFLKTIIDPSS
-2984 VYQQSLVNY
+2984 VYMQTLVNY
-2993 VETQTGE
+2993 VEAQTGE

-3027 FFGELLL
+3027 FFSELLL
-3034 SGREANAKPG
+3034 SGREANATPG
-3044 AGFTR
+3044 AGFAR

-3055 ALFPMSRTAALAS
+3055 ALFPMSRTSTLAAGA
-3068 DTASPYAGDLSLT
+3068 TSPYVGDLSLT
-3081 FSRLYTISGGGISLL
+3081 FSRLYTISGGNISLL

-3107 NPPPSVPPRQP
+3107 NPPPGVPPRQP

-3134 SKSDVL
+3134 SKGDVL

-3155 IWSDQGSI
+3155 IWSDEGSI

-3179 IVFDALGNATLS
+3179 IVFDALGNPTLS
-3191 LSGAVAGSGIR
+3191 LTGAVAGSGIR

-3209 VAAGNV
+3209 VPAGNV

-3268 SLAGASAAAGSATN
+3268 SLAGASAAAGSTTN
-3282 AATASANQEAA
+3282 AATASANQEASK
-3293 RETTAPLAQTAL
+3293 ETTAPLAQTAL

-3319 CKPEDLECLKRQI
+3319 CKPDDLECLKRQI
-3332 PSK
+3332 SSK

>member
-1 MNVCTKKMCVEDW
+1 MHVSTKSARLEHCVAC
-14 IKRSSYALALALF
+14 SCALVLALS

-65 NSLTVQQSSSKAI
+65 NSLTVQQNSNQAI

-137 TAKVNVSGLIA
+137 TATVNVSGLIA
-148 SSLGIGDSTF
+148 SSLGIADSTF
-158 TSGLLAPQLLTNG
+158 TSGLLAPQLLANG
-171 TPALTSNAAVLGANG
+171 TPALTSNAAVLAANG
-186 TPAFDSSGNPILGSV
+186 TPTFDSSGNPILGSV

-226 AGSILAPDGQVV
+226 AGSIQAPDGQVV

-263 GAGKAWNQLTG
+263 GSGKAWNQLTG
-274 SLSAPRGN
+274 ALSAPRGN
-282 ISLVGLAV
+282 ISMVGLAV

-304 NGSVSLEAGGGSK
+304 NGSVILEAGNT
-317 PALGG
+317 PAFGG

-327 TQGGTLELGPGSSI
+327 TKGGTLELGSGSSI

-347 NDTATAVID
+347 NDTATAVVD

-361 STITMSGQQIFMHG
+361 STITLLGLQVLIHG
-375 GEITAPAGTLK
+375 AEITAPSGTLK
-386 ITASANPSVGVVTD
+386 ITASANPSAGVVTD
-400 GNTDARVRIDAGTKI
+400 GNTDARVRVDAGTTI

-427 ANLVAVQLRGPELA
+427 ANLVAVQLRGTELA
-441 NDPTQRNGALR
+441 DDPTQQNGALR

-459 ARADAGAGTPIADVS
+459 ARVGTPIANVS
-474 SAIKAVPLNI
+474 SAIQAVPMNI
-484 AQRTET
+484 AQRTEV
-490 GGSAIIE
+490 GGRVTIE

-521 GVLQTTQL
+521 GILQTTQL

-559 FNKWGVQNVVAN
+559 FNKWGVQDVVAT

-582 QGAKAGSLTFAAPS
+582 QGANAGSVTFAAPS

-611 FQRTDATRLSGGTL
+611 FQRTDATQLSGGTL
-625 TIGLSGGLPGQ
+625 TIGLSAGLAGQ
-636 AGIPDF
+636 TGSTDF

-649 TNAPFPVVVDDAVPL
+649 TNAPVPVVVDDAVPL
-664 PAATLELPVDYLLNG
+664 PPATLELPVDYLING

-693 LPGNLPLQLIPG
+693 LPANLPLQLIPG
-705 SALTV
+705 SALTI
-710 QAPRIDIFSDITALG
+710 QAPRIDILSDITALG
-725 GILAFQSVAT
+725 GSLAIQSVQT
-735 VGSQSALS
+735 VGSQSGLI

-760 QWTNDSPTL
+760 QWTNDSPIL
-769 NTPPGVSPTLQNG
+769 SALPGASPTLQNG

-787 ELTAP
+787 ELTVP
-792 GSELVLGGD
+792 GGELVLGGD
-801 VSLRA
+801 VSLQA

-816 QMTAGKGGT
+816 QMTGGKGGR

-839 GPNVAMD
+839 GPNVALD
-846 DFGAGTAAG
+846 AFGVGNATG

-860 SAPRLA
+860 SAPRLV
-866 LSNGSGWTIAQRI
+866 LSNGSGWTTAQRV
-879 DDTASPNGVFAVY
+879 DDTASASGVFAVY

-900 FSNVN
+900 FSSVTLN
-905 LSASGLKSSSSSPAD
+905 ASGLQSATGSPVD

-927 TQVVAQAQ
+927 TQITAQTQ
-935 SLQLNSGYLTRPTGG
+935 SLQLDTGYLTRPTGG
-950 TVASFAHTVV
+950 TVFSFAHTVV
-960 LPEISRP
+960 LPEINRP
-967 AESVTLTVAT
+967 TESVTLTVLP
-977 NGAPPG
+977 NGAQPG
-983 YAPVTGTNNVGLLD
+983 YVPVIGSNNVGLLD
-997 VQAGA
+997 FQTGA
-1002 SITVDPGAAIS
+1002 SITVDPGAAIT
-1013 LAGVGGVSMNGT
+1013 LAGVGGVSMNGA
-1025 LRAPGGK
+1025 LRAPGGV
-1032 ITLQTLTP
+1032 ITLETLTP
-1040 NIPTLDPGYVAGLTV
+1040 NNPNLDPGYVAALNV

-1065 SGTAQLK
+1065 SGTAQFK

-1078 RLGSVLTGGTIDLF
+1078 RLGSVLSGGTVDLF
-1092 ADRGSVVTEP
+1092 ADRGSVVAEP
-1102 GSKIDFSGSSALLD
+1102 GSMIDFSGSSALLD
-1116 VQSGTRAGHYT
+1116 VQSGTGSGHYT

-1147 LLGSLRGTAGVGQL
+1147 LLGSMQGIAGVGQL

-1166 GSLDIVLSRSESWYA
+1166 GSLDIVLSRSESWYS
-1181 VPPGGLVATFPN
+1181 VPSGLLATFPT
-1193 TPRIIS
+1193 TPRVIS
-1199 IVSSTAGS
+1199 VVSSTAGL

-1213 YGVTILGADQLLQS
+1213 YGVTILGAEQLLQS

-1233 LEAGGNSAQA
+1233 LEAGSAQT

-1253 NVPLNFVRQITL
+1253 DVPLNFARQIAL

-1273 NGYDASLSAASIAI
+1273 NGYDASLSAARIAI
-1287 GNSLRAQSPA
+1287 GNSLGFQSPS
-1297 ATTGD
+1297 ATAGD
-1302 GNFNASAQHLDLFG
+1302 GTFNASAQNLDLFG

-1322 TKSVTLT
+1322 TKSVTLS
-1329 SAGDILLRGVSVGG
+1329 SAGDILLQGAAVGSR
-1343 QFSGSLTTGGDLTL
+1343 FSGSLTTGGDLSLT
-1357 NAARIYPATGTA
+1357 AARIYPATGTA
-1369 FSIISTGAGST
+1369 FSIISTGVGST
-1380 VGIGQSGVSPGVP
+1380 VDIGQSGVSPGVP
-1393 LSAAGSITIAA
+1393 LSAAGSIMIAA
-1404 DNITSTGT
+1404 ENITSTGT
-1412 LLAPFGSIDLEAGK
+1412 LFAPFGSIDLEAGTA
-1426 ELTLGSGS
+1426 LTLGSGS

-1449 TQFGGKQWV
+1449 TQLGGKQWV
-1458 YTGVLPALPTRQV
+1458 YTGVVSTLPSRQV
-1471 TLHGPDV
+1471 TVNAPDV
-1478 TVAGGAVVDLRGGGD
+1478 TVAAGAVVDLRGGGD

-1506 VDRLSNDTSTQ
+1506 ADRLSNDTSAT
-1517 GGGVAGLYAI
+1517 GGGIAGLYAI
-1527 VPSMMGQYAPFD
+1527 VPSMIGQYAPYD
-1539 PVTWAGSSLAPGT
+1539 PLTWAGSSLTPGT

-1582 VQVESGYQNIVPGQ
+1582 VQVESGYQNILPGQ
-1596 GASLPNGTPVVAGYL
+1596 STSLPNGTPVVAGYL

-1631 GYAHTIAGYQDSVA
+1631 SYSHAIAGYQDSFA
-1645 STFFAPAATA
+1645 STFFAPAAAA

-1675 HAAGDVLTAAAST
+1675 HVAGDVLTAAAST
-1688 GHSAEIDIS
+1688 GQAAEIDIS
-1697 ASALDVTAQAANPLP
+1697 ALALDVTAQAANPLP
-1712 GAVDLPASVIQ
+1712 GAVDLPASVIE

-1730 ILGGRPSPDESSI
+1730 ILGGRPSQDQSSI
-1743 AVSADTVTIGAGV
+1743 AVSADSVTIGAGV

-1761 QIVLVANSSIDLQA
+1761 QIVLVANNFIDLQP

-1781 TSATKSAPLSAA
+1781 TSAAKSTPLSAA
-1793 PILSNIGIT
+1793 PILSNIGLT

-1816 QALLIAQRS
+1816 QALLIPQSSSA
-1825 LPGTASGGMVEMES
+1825 GTSSGGVVNVES
-1839 GATLATRGALSLDA
+1839 GAALATRGALSLDA
-1853 PGGAALSG
+1853 PGGASLSG
-1861 TVSVTSASVSL
+1861 TVSVTGASVSL
-1872 SSSSIGILTPGAG
+1872 SSSSIGILTPGNG
-1885 DALVI
+1885 DSLVI

-1900 AGQVRLASQGA
+1900 ASQVRLASLGA

-1919 LGVSSAGTPTLTSL
+1919 LGVSSSGTPTLTSL
-1933 TLIATGLNALA
+1933 TLIGTGLNAPAA
-1944 GSNVELGAQSVTL
+1944 GNVELGAQSVTL
-1957 QGANA
+1957 QGAN
-1962 ASAPILGAA
+1962 SATTPILGVT

-1981 LDVGPGTFVIN
+1981 LDVGPGTFVIR
-1992 GFAHTSVAASGAVV
+1992 GFALTSVAASAAVV
-2006 GRGSGSLIVG
+2006 GRGSGSLVVS
-2016 GDLSVNAPQ
+2016 GDLSISAPQ

-2034 LIDVPNGTLTIGT
+2034 AIDVPNGTLTIG
-2047 APALGPAA
+2047 AAPAA
-2055 APLIGGSL
+2055 APAAAPMIGGSL
-2063 AFAANRI
+2063 ALAANSI

-2083 SLQSA
+2083 SLQSVQ
-2088 HDLNLGPTASINA
+2088 DLNLGSAASINA

-2127 VDVASGSTLNVAAA
+2127 ITLASGSTLNVAAA
-2141 GTGSAGALTVLGRGT
+2141 GTGNAGTLAVVGGGT

-2166 AGSTATGGRVSID
+2166 AGSSASGGSVSID

-2190 SAGLSTGGFTNQIS
+2190 SAGLNVGGFTNQIN
-2204 VHTQSGD
+2204 VHVQSGD
-2211 LNLAA
+2211 LNLGV

-2224 VILTADTGTVRID
+2224 VTLTADTGTVRID

-2247 RGQIGLFGGASVQID
+2247 RGQIGLFGGSSVQID
-2262 GSAALHADGAGAT
+2262 GSAALHADGAGPA
-2275 GLGGQIELGTGSSGT
+2275 GLGGQIELGTGSSGS
-2290 VSLASGSVVTALG
+2290 VSLASGSVVSALG
-2303 SQGMGT
+2303 TQGMGT

-2318 ASDVAIS
+2318 ATDVAIS
-2325 SLPSNLRGVGQVLIE
+2325 SLPGDLSGVGQVLIE
-2340 PISTFAVSAAPTAA
+2340 PIATFAVSAAPTAG
-2354 DFSAVESS
+2354 DFSAIQSS
-2362 VAAYMSAAGSAIASR
+2362 VAAYMAAAGPTIASR
-2377 LNASGSLPLV
+2377 LNASGNLPLV
-2387 VRPAVDLTATGN
+2387 VRPAVDMTASGN
-2399 LTFAGPLDLSSW
+2399 LTFADPLDLSSW
-2411 RSAGQPVDLTVRAA
+2411 RYAGQPVDLTVRAA
-2425 GSINIDSVVSD
+2425 GSISIDSVVSD
-2436 GFVAGFTSLGKPSVE
+2436 GFVPAFTALGKPSLE

-2456 SASLRFVAGAAQS
+2456 SASLRFVAGASQS
-2469 PNPLGL
+2469 PNPVGL
-2475 NAGSGADLTL
+2475 NAGSSADLTL
-2485 ASGAIVRTGT
+2485 SSGAIVRTGT

-2509 PGSSAY
+2509 VGSSAY
-2515 TAGLAATA
+2515 TAGLAASA
-2523 AIPVPSS
+2523 AISVPSS
-2530 NRVFSFPSQGGN
+2530 NHVFNFPSQGGN

-2552 GAPVSQSIADWQ
+2552 GAPVSQSISDWQ
-2564 VREGNTSSRPQPVQW
+2564 VRQGNTTSRPQPVQW
-2579 GVDLNR
+2579 GVDLNQ

-2601 AARDILNVSAA
+2601 AGRDILNVSAA

-2619 LKGAVTHINS
+2619 SNGTVTHVNS
-2629 GGLEVSAG
+2629 GGLDVSAG

-2659 FSAVRAIAGGVPG
+2659 FSAVRTVPG
-2672 TNVGSLIAL
+2672 GTSGADVGSLIAL

-2701 PTTLGQDLTGKE
+2701 PTTLNQNLTRLE
-2713 QRSLSS
+2713 RPLIS

-2738 VLLQNLLPNLQEL
+2738 VLLQNLVANLQEL
-2751 EGIFAATGYG
+2751 EGPTAATGYG
-2761 GTQGQAYPA
+2761 GQFGQAYPA
-2770 SLTVRSL
+2770 SLAVRAL
-2777 QQDITINGGSF
+2777 QQDITINGGGF
-2788 SLFPSADGQLELT
+2788 SLFPSANGQLELT

-2807 GNNQPVIMSDALA
+2807 GNNVPVIMSDALA

-2844 GARHASDA
+2844 GARHASDSS
-2852 LPALVTA
+2852 PALVTA
-2859 GRDITSLNISLPKAA
+2859 GRDISSLNISIPKAA
-2874 QVSAGRDIAD
+2874 QVSAGRDITD

-2895 DLTVLSAGRDFID
+2895 DLTVISAGRDFID
-2908 SLSRVSDVVQLGGP
+2908 SLGRPSDVVQVGGP

-2936 LSAGITTIGNLKN
+2936 FSEGIATIGNLKN
-2949 PNLAMAQGA
+2949 PNLATAQGA

-2966 TQAAD
+2966 AQAAD
-2971 FSGFLKTIIEPST
+2971 FGGFLKTIIEPSS
-2984 VYQQSLVNY
+2984 VYQQALVNY
-2993 VETQTGE
+2993 VEAQTGE
-3000 SGLTPA
+3000 SGLTLA
-3006 QANDAF
+3006 QATDAF
-3012 TAFTVNQQRALIDQV
+3012 TAFAVNQQRALIDQV
-3027 FFGELLL
+3027 FFSELLL
-3034 SGREANAKPG
+3034 SGREANAAPG
-3044 AGFTR
+3044 AGFAR

-3055 ALFPMSRTAALAS
+3055 ALFPMSRTATLAPGA
-3068 DTASPYAGDLSLT
+3068 ASPYAGDLSLT
-3081 FSRLYTISGGGISLL
+3081 FSRLYTISGGSISLL

-3107 NPPPSVPPRQP
+3107 NPPPGVPPRQP

-3155 IWSDQGSI
+3155 IWSDEGSI

-3215 DLVAPVGTVNAG
+3215 DLIAPVGTVNAG

-3268 SLAGASAAAGSATN
+3268 SLAGASAAAGSTTN
-3282 AATASANQEAA
+3282 AATASANQEASK
-3293 RETTAPLAQTAL
+3293 ETTAPLAQTAL

>member
-1 MNVCTKKMCVEDW
+1 MKARTKKMCMEDW
-14 IKRSSYALALALF
+14 IKRSSCALVLALS
-27 GDGSR
+27 GNGSR
-32 AAQLPIPCL
+32 SAQLPIPCL
-41 VHTCGTTGPSQFVTS
+41 VHSCGTTGPSQFVTS
-56 GSATAVQAG
+56 GNATAVQAG
-65 NSLTVQQSSSKAI
+65 NTLTVQQASNKAI

-148 SSLGIGDSTF
+148 SSLGIADSTF

-171 TPALTSNAAVLGANG
+171 TPALSSNAAVLAANG

-201 TVAAGAQITA
+201 TVAAGAQISA

-226 AGSILAPDGQVV
+226 AGSIQAADGQVV

-274 SLSAPRGN
+274 ALSAPRGN

-304 NGSVSLEAGGGSK
+304 NGSVSLEAGNTPTFGGT
-317 PALGG
+317 
-322 AQIAS
+322 QIAS
-327 TQGGTLELGPGSSI
+327 TKGGTLELGAGSSI

-347 NDTATAVID
+347 SDTATAVVD

-361 STITMSGQQIFMHG
+361 STVTLSGQQILMHG

-386 ITASANPSVGVVTD
+386 ITASANPSAGVVTD

-427 ANLVAVQLRGPELA
+427 ANLVAVQLRGAELA
-441 NDPTQRNGALR
+441 DDPNQQNGALR

-459 ARADAGAGTPIADVS
+459 ARVGTPIANVS
-474 SAIKAVPLNI
+474 SAIGTVPLNI
-484 AQRTET
+484 AQRTES

-529 VGANGKLYDIGSANP
+529 IGANGKLYDIGSASP

-559 FNKWGVQNVVAN
+559 FNKWGVQDVVAT

-582 QGAKAGSLTFAAPS
+582 QGANAGNLTFAAPS
-596 LVLNGTLIGHVDNGP
+596 MVLNGTLIGHVDNGP

-625 TIGLSGGLPGQ
+625 TIGLSAGLTPQ
-636 AGIPDF
+636 ALVIDF
-642 LSPSVEF
+642 LSPSVDF
-649 TNAPFPVVVDDAVPL
+649 TNAPFPVVVDDAAPL
-664 PAATLELPVDYLLNG
+664 PPATLELPVDYLVNG

-693 LPGNLPLQLIPG
+693 LPANLPLQLIPG
-705 SALTV
+705 SAFAV
-710 QAPRIDIFSDITALG
+710 QAARIDIFSDITALG
-725 GILAFQSVAT
+725 GALAFRSVLT
-735 VGSQSALS
+735 VGSQSALI

-787 ELTAP
+787 ELTVP

-801 VSLRA
+801 VSLQA

-816 QMTAGKGGT
+816 QMTAGKGGS

-846 DFGAGTAAG
+846 AFGVGTAAG

-866 LSNGSGWTIAQRI
+866 LSNGSGWTMAQRT
-879 DDTASPNGVFAVY
+879 DDTVSPSGVFAVY
-892 APLFSDYG
+892 GPLFSDYG
-900 FSNVN
+900 FSNVV
-905 LSASGLKSSSSSPAD
+905 LSASGLQLSTGSPAD

-927 TQVVAQAQ
+927 TQVMAQAQ
-935 SLQLNSGYLTRPTGG
+935 SLQLDSGYLTRPTGG
-950 TVASFAHTVV
+950 TVSSFAHTVV

-967 AESVTLTVAT
+967 AESVTLTVLP
-977 NGAPPG
+977 NGAQLG
-983 YAPVTGTNNVGLLD
+983 YAAVIGVNNVGLLD
-997 VQAGA
+997 LQTGA

-1013 LAGVGGVSMNGT
+1013 LSGVGGVSMNGT
-1025 LRAPGGK
+1025 LRAPGGM
-1032 ITLQTLTP
+1032 ITLETLTP
-1040 NIPTLDPGYVAGLTV
+1040 NNPNLDPGYVAGLNV
-1055 DIGANAILDV
+1055 EIGANAILDT
-1065 SGTAQLK
+1065 SGTARLK

-1078 RLGSVLTGGTIDLF
+1078 RLGSVLSGGTIDLF
-1092 ADRGSVVTEP
+1092 ADRGSVIADP

-1116 VQSGTRAGHYT
+1116 IQSGTGTGHYT

-1133 AGGALNVHAPESIA
+1133 AGGALNVHAPEAIA
-1147 LLGSLRGTAGVGQL
+1147 LLGSVRGTAGMGQL
-1161 GQPDA
+1161 GRPDA
-1166 GSLDIVLSRSESWYA
+1166 GSLDIVLSRSESWYS
-1181 VPPGGLVATFPN
+1181 VPSELIATFPT
-1193 TPRIIS
+1193 TPRVIS

-1207 QPSVAQ
+1207 QPSAAQ
-1213 YGVTILGADQLLQS
+1213 YGLTTLGADLLLQS
-1227 GIDSLR
+1227 GIDSVR
-1233 LEAGGNSAQA
+1233 LEAGNAQA

-1253 NVPLNFVRQITL
+1253 NAPLSFVRQITL

-1273 NGYDASLSAASIAI
+1273 NGYDASLNAASIAI
-1287 GNSLRAQSPA
+1287 GNSLSSQSPA
-1297 ATTGD
+1297 ATSGD
-1302 GNFNASAQHLDLFG
+1302 GSFNASAQHLDLFG
-1316 SAVFNG
+1316 AAVFNG

-1329 SAGDILLRGVSVGG
+1329 SAGDILLQGAASGSR
-1343 QFSGSLTTGGDLTL
+1343 FSGSLSTGGDLTL
-1357 NAARIYPATGTA
+1357 NSARIYPATDTA
-1369 FSIISTGAGST
+1369 FSIISTGAGNT
-1380 VGIGQSGVSPGVP
+1380 VDIGQSGVSPGVP
-1393 LSAAGSITIAA
+1393 LSAAGSIMIAA

-1426 ELTLGSGS
+1426 ELTLGAGS

-1449 TQFGGKQWV
+1449 TQLGGKQWV
-1458 YTGVLPALPTRQV
+1458 YTGILNALPARQV
-1471 TLHGPDV
+1471 TVNAPDV
-1478 TVAGGAVVDLRGGGD
+1478 TVANGAVVDLRGGGD

-1506 VDRLSNDTSTQ
+1506 KDRLSNDTSAL
-1517 GGGVAGLYAI
+1517 GGGIAGLYAI
-1527 VPSMMGQYAPFD
+1527 VPSMMGQYAPYD
-1539 PVTWAGSSLAPGT
+1539 PLTWAGSSLAPGT

-1560 GIAAGVYPLLPAR
+1560 GIAAGIYPLLPAR

-1596 GASLPNGTPVVAGYL
+1596 SANLPNGTPIVAGYL

-1618 HPADYTAFAIWPT
+1618 HPADYTAFAILPA
-1631 GYAHTIAGYQDSVA
+1631 GYAHTIAGYQDSFA
-1645 STFFAPAATA
+1645 STFFAPAAAA
-1655 GLSALPADAGRLSI
+1655 GQSALPVDAGRLSI

-1675 HAAGDVLTAAAST
+1675 HVAGDVLTAAAST
-1688 GHSAEIDIS
+1688 GHAAEIDIS

-1730 ILGGRPSPDESSI
+1730 ILGGRPSQDESSI
-1743 AVSADTVTIGAGV
+1743 AVSADTVTIGNGA

-1761 QIVLVANSSIDLQA
+1761 QIVVVANTSIDLQP
-1775 GATLMS
+1775 GATLLS
-1781 TSATKSAPLSAA
+1781 TSAAKSTPPSAA
-1793 PILSNIGIT
+1793 PILSNIAIT

-1825 LPGTASGGMVEMES
+1825 SPGTASGGIVNVES

-1861 TVSVTSASVSL
+1861 TVSVTGASVSL
-1872 SSSSIGILTPGAG
+1872 SSSSIGILTSGTG
-1885 DALVI
+1885 DVLVI
-1890 DANHIDALNQ
+1890 DANHLDALNQ
-1900 AGQVRLASQGA
+1900 SAQVRLASQGA

-1919 LGVSSAGTPTLTSL
+1919 LGVSTSGVPTLASL
-1933 TLIATGLNALA
+1933 TLIGTGLNALA
-1944 GSNVELGAQSVTL
+1944 NSNVELGAQNVTL

-1962 ASAPILGAA
+1962 AAAVPTMGAA

-1981 LDVGPGTFVIN
+1981 LDVGSGTFVIN

-2006 GRGSGSLIVG
+2006 GRGSGSLIFG

-2034 LIDVPNGTLTIGT
+2034 LIYVPNGTLTIGT
-2047 APALGPAA
+2047 APALGPTA

-2063 AFAANRI
+2063 ALAANSI
-2070 QDDGVINVQGGLV
+2070 QDDAEINVQGGLV

-2088 HDLNLGPTASINA
+2088 QDLTLGPTASINA

-2115 AGGAINLSAGGN
+2115 AGGAVNLSAGGN

-2141 GTGSAGALTVLGRGT
+2141 GTGNAGTLSVFGRGT

-2161 QLSGN
+2161 QLSGS
-2166 AGSTATGGRVSID
+2166 ASSSAIGGSVFID

-2190 SAGLSTGGFTNQIS
+2190 SAGLSTGGFTNQIN

-2211 LNLAA
+2211 LNLNAA
-2216 ANALTANQ
+2216 SALTANQ

-2237 GTITAPSAGQ
+2237 GTITALSAGQ
-2247 RGQIGLFGGASVQID
+2247 RGQIGLFGGSSVQID
-2262 GSAALHADGAGAT
+2262 GSAALRADGAGAT

-2290 VSLASGSVVTALG
+2290 VSLASGSVVSALG

-2309 LLIRAPESG
+2309 LLIRAPALG
-2318 ASDVAIS
+2318 GSDVAIS
-2325 SLPSNLRGVGQVLIE
+2325 SLPTDLRGIGLVLIE
-2340 PISTFAVSAAPTAA
+2340 PISTFAVSTAPTAA
-2354 DFSAVESS
+2354 DFGAIESAV
-2362 VAAYMSAAGSAIASR
+2362 AGYMSAAGPAISSR
-2377 LNASGSLPLV
+2377 LNAAGSLPLV
-2387 VRPAVDLTATGN
+2387 VRPAVDLTASGN
-2399 LTFAGPLDLSSW
+2399 LTFADPLDLSSW
-2411 RSAGQPVDLTVRAA
+2411 RYAGQSVDLTVRAA
-2425 GSINIDSVVSD
+2425 GSISIDSAVSD
-2436 GFVAGFTSLGKPSVE
+2436 GFVAGLTSLTNPSVE

-2456 SASLRFVAGAAQS
+2456 SASLRFVAGAGQG

-2475 NAGSGADLTL
+2475 NVGSGADLTL
-2485 ASGAIVRTGT
+2485 ASGAVVRTGT
-2495 GDLDLVAARDVVFG
+2495 GDLDLVAARDVVFST
-2509 PGSSAY
+2509 GSSAY

-2523 AIPVPSS
+2523 AVPVPSS
-2530 NRVFSFPSQGGN
+2530 NHVFSFPSQGGN

-2552 GAPVSQSIADWQ
+2552 GAPVSQSISDWQ
-2564 VREGNTSSRPQPVQW
+2564 VRQGNTSSRPQPVQW
-2579 GVDLNR
+2579 GVDLNQ

-2601 AARDILNVSAA
+2601 AGRDILNVSAA

-2619 LKGAVTHINS
+2619 SNGAVTHVNS

-2659 FSAVRAIAGGVPG
+2659 FSAVRAITGGVPG
-2672 TNVGSLIAL
+2672 ANVGSLIAL

-2690 RLDIDIDAVVN
+2690 RLDVDIDAVVN
-2701 PTTLGQDLTGKE
+2701 PTTLSQNLTSRE
-2713 QRSLSS
+2713 RPLISS
-2719 GYFTYGEDSS
+2719 YFTYGEDSS

-2738 VLLQNLLPNLQEL
+2738 VLLQNQVANLQEL
-2751 EGIFAATGYG
+2751 EGPTAATGYG
-2761 GTQGQAYPA
+2761 GQFGQAYPA

-2777 QQDITINGGSF
+2777 QQDITINGGF
-2788 SLFPSADGQLELT
+2788 SLFPSANGQFELT

-2807 GNNQPVIMSDALA
+2807 GNPTVPVIMSDALA

-2852 LPALVTA
+2852 LPASITA
-2859 GRDITSLNISLPKAA
+2859 GRDIISLNISIPKAA

-2908 SLSRVSDVVQLGGP
+2908 SLSKGSDVVQVGGP

-2927 VAGRNVDLG
+2927 VAGRNIDLG
-2936 LSAGITTIGNLKN
+2936 FSDGIATIGNLKN

-2958 DLTVVAGL
+2958 DLTIVAGL

-2971 FSGFLKTIIEPST
+2971 FGGFLKTIIEPSS

-2993 VETQTGE
+2993 VEAQTGE
-3000 SGLTPA
+3000 SGLTSA
-3006 QANDAF
+3006 QATDAF

-3027 FFGELLL
+3027 FFAELLL
-3034 SGREANAKPG
+3034 SGREANTTPG

-3055 ALFPMSRTAALAS
+3055 ALFPMSRAAAPAAG
-3068 DTASPYAGDLSLT
+3068 TASSYAGDLSLT
-3081 FSRLYTISGGGISLL
+3081 FSRIYTISGGGISLL

-3107 NPPPSVPPRQP
+3107 NPPPGVPLRQP

-3134 SKSDVL
+3134 SKGDVL

-3155 IWSDQGSI
+3155 IWSDEGSI

-3215 DLVAPVGTVNAG
+3215 DLIAPVGTVNAG

-3293 RETTAPLAQTAL
+3293 KETTAPLAQTAL